1 MEHPRLFLITG
12 IMAAGKSSVAQALA
26 ERFPASVHVRGDTF
40 RKFVVNGYA
49 AMTPDASPQALE
61 HLRLRYRLAASAA
74 DAYVEAGFVTVL
86 QDVILGAELPGF
98 LAMLRTRPLAL
109 VVLAPSADEV
119 ARREAARNKTA
130 YTAFT
135 PRAMDAGMRESTEP
149 LGLWL
154 DTSTLTV
161 EETVD
166 GILGNIGTSLIR

>member
-1 MEHPRLFLITG
+1 MENPRLFVITG

-40 RKFVVNGYA
+40 RRFVVNGYA
-49 AMTPDASPQALE
+49 RMTPDASPQALE
-61 HLRLRYRLAASAA
+61 HLRLRYRLAASTA
-74 DAYVEAGFVTVL
+74 DAYVAAGFVTVL
-86 QDVILGAELPGF
+86 QDVILGGELPAF

-109 VVLAPSADEV
+109 VVLAPSAEEV
-119 ARREAARNKTA
+119 TRRESARNKTA

-135 PRAMDAGMRESTEP
+135 PRAMDAAMRESTEA

-161 EETVD
+161 EESVD
-166 GILGNIGTSLIR
+166 GILANIDKSMVR